1 MCFKFMDIWK
11 VLLHCPNLVP
21 IYSFNN
27 ILYYLP
33 ALIIYFNKGDKVNMG
48 FLILMFGASLVA
60 RMVKN
65 LPAMQE
71 RPGLDSWIGK
81 IWSRKW
87 QPTPVFLPGEFHGQS
102 SLTGYSLWGLYVRVF
117 FDSPSFFSFIHT
129 SRISS
134 I

>member
-1 MCFKFMDIWK
+1 MEQNFPNIHKFKTHCFQ
-11 VLLHCPNLVP
+11 LLHLSPW
-21 IYSFNN
+21 IITDF
-27 ILYYLP
+27 
-33 ALIIYFNKGDKVNMG
+33 IIYFNKGDKVNMG

-71 RPGLDSWIGK
+71 RPGLDSWVGK